1 MDSTNNRKNIYMT
14 KLLNTKLMPSTRDE
28 FLMPFDSLFDEML
41 AKSFPSFSEDLGIR
55 FFGNQSYPK
64 VDVIDLGDKLS
75 IEAEIPGLSKDEVS
89 VDFEDDTLSIVGS
102 KRSETSDKDKKY
114 IKKELKRS
122 GFKRSFHLDST
133 FDSAK
138 IKAKFENGL
147 LIIDIPK
154 KKPDKT
160 KKIKIL

>member
-1 MDSTNNRKNIYMT
+1 MT
-14 KLLNTKLMPSTRDE
+14 KLPNTKLIPGTREE
-28 FLMPFDSLFDEML
+28 FIAPFDSMFDEMIS
-41 AKSFPSFSEDLGIR
+41 KTFPSFAEDFGVK

-64 VDVIDLGDKLS
+64 VDVIDCGDKLS

-89 VDFEDDTLSIVGS
+89 VDYEDNTLSILGS
-102 KRSETSDKDKKY
+102 KRSEVSDEKKKY
-114 IKKELKRS
+114 IRKELKRS
-122 GFKRSFHLDST
+122 GFKRSFHIDNS
-133 FDSAK
+133 FDSLK

-154 KKPDKT
+154 KKPDKS